1 MVVAPPPFLSLHFQ
15 DDLDTPSSQ
24 VTEMQTRLDI
34 RVKNIN
40 THSHQTT
47 TLIHHAR
54 NRISTQKRS
63 NKMPFYDLTSLK
75 ALAAGSI
82 FGGAITAAGV
92 YHPSVIIGQMK
103 LEDFH
108 MLKVFLTATATSA

>member
-1 MVVAPPPFLSLHFQ
+1 MSQKYQHPFASNHNVH
-15 DDLDTPSSQ
+15 T
-24 VTEMQTRLDI
+24 
-34 RVKNIN
+34 
-40 THSHQTT
+40 THEH
-47 TLIHHAR
+47 LYHAR
-54 NRISTQKRS
+54 NRILTQKRS
-63 NKMPFYDLTSLK
+63 NKMAFYDLTSLK
-75 ALAAGSI
+75 ALAAGAI

>member
-1 MVVAPPPFLSLHFQ
+1 MA
-15 DDLDTPSSQ
+15 
-24 VTEMQTRLDI
+24 
-34 RVKNIN
+34 
-40 THSHQTT
+40 
-47 TLIHHAR
+47 
-54 NRISTQKRS
+54 
-63 NKMPFYDLTSLK
+63 FYDLTSLK
-75 ALAAGSI
+75 ALAAGAI